1 MSATRVRVAAVSAL
15 LLTFVAG
22 AAAGW
27 LLGHG
32 PGPGHHGPRHGPPPP
47 TRETWNRLG
56 LTPTQRASVDS
67 IFAARRAQIDTFW
80 RGPGLRLRSILDST
94 AIDVRSVLDTAQRA
108 KFDAMQREGG
118 RGGPPPPGGPDRL
131 MPGGPPHDGPGDPGG
146 PGAPPRDGPG
156 PGAPPRP

>member
-1 MSATRVRVAAVSAL
+1 MSATRVRVAAV
-15 LLTFVAG
+15 
-22 AAAGW
+22 
-27 LLGHG
+27 
-32 PGPGHHGPRHGPPPP
+32 
-47 TRETWNRLG
+47 
-56 LTPTQRASVDS
+56 SVDS

-94 AIDVRSVLDTAQRA
+94 AIDVRSVLDAAQRA

-131 MPGGPPHDGPGDPGG
+131 MPGGPP
-146 PGAPPRDGPG
+146 RDGPS